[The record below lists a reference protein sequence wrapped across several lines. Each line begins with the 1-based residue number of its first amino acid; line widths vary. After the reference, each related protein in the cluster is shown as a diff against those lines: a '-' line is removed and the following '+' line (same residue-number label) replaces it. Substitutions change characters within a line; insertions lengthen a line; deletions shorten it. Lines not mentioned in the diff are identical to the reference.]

1 MLQNGTIPK
10 YIVIQHSTTKVQA
23 QDAHVPLLGFS
34 GDREMAQW
42 GKHLLCM
49 QEN

>member
-1 MLQNGTIPK
+1 MEQYQNTLSFSILLQ
-10 YIVIQHSTTKVQA
+10 KVQA
-23 QDAHVPLLGFS
+23 QEDAHVPLLGFS

>member
-1 MLQNGTIPK
+1 MEQYQNTLSFSILLQ
-10 YIVIQHSTTKVQA
+10 KVQA